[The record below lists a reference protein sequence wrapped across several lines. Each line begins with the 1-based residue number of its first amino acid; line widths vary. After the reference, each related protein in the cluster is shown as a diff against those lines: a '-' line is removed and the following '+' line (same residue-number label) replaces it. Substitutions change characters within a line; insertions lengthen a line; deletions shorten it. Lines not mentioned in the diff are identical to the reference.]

1 MTEKEERIIKVIW
14 GSSGFECSKHCAI
27 EHAQNAS
34 NPNDSLKRGRILLLN
49 KTQKRVS

>member
-1 MTEKEERIIKVIW
+1 MTEKEEQIVKAIW
-14 GSSGFECSKHCAI
+14 RSSVSECSKLCTI

-34 NPNDSLKRGRILLLN
+34 NPNDSLKRGRRLLMN